1 MKYSLRRTLAVALT
15 VCASGFASLSHAA
28 LLSEGFNNVG
38 TLAGSGW
45 ITTNLSTPG
54 GSTGW
59 YQGET
64 SVFSAQAGPAD
75 SYIAAN
81 YNNAPVSG
89 AIQNWLITPSFTF
102 DYFAQLSFWTRS
114 DGNPDF
120 GDRLQVR
127 YSATG
132 SSNTAA
138 FTQVLMDINP
148 SETPGSFFDV
158 FTELNALIG
167 GSGGTGRVAFVYT
180 SSNADHANY
189 IGIDT
194 VSVTAVPVTDS
205 LALSA
210 LGLGLLGVA
219 GRRCQTRLA
228 A

>member
-1 MKYSLRRTLAVALT
+1 MKFSLRRTLAVALT
-15 VCASGFASLSHAA
+15 VCASGFGSLSHAA
-28 LLSEGFNNVG
+28 LLSEGFNNIG

-45 ITTNLSTPG
+45 VMTNLSTAG
-54 GSTGW
+54 GTTGW

-81 YNNAPVSG
+81 YNNAPVGG
-89 AIQNWLITPSFTF
+89 AIQNWLITPAFSF
-102 DYFAQLSFWTRS
+102 DYFARLSFWTRS
-114 DGNPDF
+114 DVNPNY

-132 SSNTAA
+132 SSNTAD

-148 SETPGSFFDV
+148 TEALGNFFDV
-158 FTELNALIG
+158 FTELTSVVG

-194 VSVTAVPVTDS
+194 VSVTAVPLTDS

-219 GRRCQTRLA
+219 GRRRQTKLA